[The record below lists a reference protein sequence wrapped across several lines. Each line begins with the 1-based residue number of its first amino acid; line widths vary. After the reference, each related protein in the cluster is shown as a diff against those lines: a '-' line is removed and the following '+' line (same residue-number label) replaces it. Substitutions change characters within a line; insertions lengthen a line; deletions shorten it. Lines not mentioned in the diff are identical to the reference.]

1 MSAAAVQ
8 RLAPRNETEAA
19 ILDAAR
25 AAIAQEGYDRLTMN
39 GLAQRAFVSR
49 TNVYF
54 YFANKRAVV
63 DRLVQQAFAEMLVAG
78 APYLDGSGDPR
89 RELRIGLARVVGVVN
104 NNAHVLLLAGKLSGA
119 EDGLPMEWQPYV
131 RRLVRSAER
140 RIRADQMRGRAPNDI
155 DAGIASRALMAM
167 VERHITHEVI
177 SGQTT
182 ITESVRTLAEL
193 WYRAVYLFPP
203 AADAA
208 GAPDG

>member
-1 MSAAAVQ
+1 LSAAAVQ

-39 GLAQRAFVSR
+39 GLAQRAYVSR

-54 YFANKRAVV
+54 YFANKRAVL
-63 DRLVQQAFAEMLVAG
+63 DRLVQQSFAEMLVAG
-78 APYLDGSGDPR
+78 APYLDGNGEPR
-89 RELRIGLARVVGVVN
+89 RELRLGMARVVGVVN
-104 NNAHVLLLAGKLSGA
+104 KNAAVLLLAGKLSGA
-119 EDGLPMEWQPYV
+119 EDGLPLEWQPYV
-131 RRLVRSAER
+131 RRLVRAAER
-140 RIRADQMRGRAPNDI
+140 RIRSDQMRGKAPNDI

-177 SGQTT
+177 HGEQSM
-182 ITESVRTLAEL
+182 TETVATLAEL

-203 AADAA
+203 
-208 GAPDG
+208 PLES

>member
-8 RLAPRNETEAA
+8 RLAQRNETEAA

-39 GLAQRAFVSR
+39 GLAQRAYVSR

-119 EDGLPMEWQPYV
+119 EDGLPTEWQPYV
-131 RRLVRSAER
+131 RRLVRAAER
-140 RIRADQMRGRAPNDI
+140 RIRSDQMRGRAPNDI

-177 SGQTT
+177 NGQQSV
-182 ITESVRTLAEL
+182 TESVRTLAEL

-203 AADAA
+203 AADAV
-208 GAPDG
+208 PVD

>member
-1 MSAAAVQ
+1 LSAAAVQ

-25 AAIAQEGYDRLTMN
+25 AAIAEEGYDRLTMN

-54 YFANKRAVV
+54 YFANKRAVL
-63 DRLVQQAFAEMLVAG
+63 DRLVQQSFAEMLVAG
-78 APYLDGSGDPR
+78 APYLDGNGDPR
-89 RELRIGLARVVGVVN
+89 RELRLGMARVVGVVN
-104 NNAHVLLLAGKLSGA
+104 KNAAVLLLAGKLSGA
-119 EDGLPMEWQPYV
+119 EDGLPLEWQPYV
-131 RRLVRSAER
+131 RRLVRAAER
-140 RIRADQMRGRAPNDI
+140 RIRSDQMRGKAPNDI

-177 SGQTT
+177 HGEQSM
-182 ITESVRTLAEL
+182 TETVATLAEL

-203 AADAA
+203 
-208 GAPDG
+208 PLES

>member
-19 ILDAAR
+19 ILEAAR
-25 AAIAQEGYDRLTMN
+25 AAIAEEGYDRLTMN
-39 GLAQRAFVSR
+39 GLARRAYVSR

-54 YFANKRAVV
+54 YFSNKRAVL
-63 DRLVQQAFAEMLVAG
+63 DRLVQQSFAEMLVAG
-78 APYLDGSGDPR
+78 APYLEGSGDPR
-89 RELRIGLARVVGVVN
+89 RELRVGLARVVNVVN
-104 NNAHVLLLAGKLSGA
+104 KNAVVLLVAAKLAGA
-119 EDGLPMEWQPYV
+119 EDGLPTEWQPYV
-131 RRLVRSAER
+131 RRLVRAAER

-167 VERHITHEVI
+167 VERHITHEVLNQ
-177 SGQTT
+177 QTT

-203 AADAA
+203 EADGAA
-208 GAPDG
+208 

>member
-1 MSAAAVQ
+1 LSAAAVQ

-39 GLAQRAFVSR
+39 GLAQRAYVSR

-54 YFANKRAVV
+54 YFANKRAVL
-63 DRLVQQAFAEMLVAG
+63 DRLVQQSFAEMLVAG
-78 APYLDGSGDPR
+78 APYLDGNGEPR
-89 RELRIGLARVVGVVN
+89 RELRLGMARVVGVVN
-104 NNAHVLLLAGKLSGA
+104 TNAAVLLLAGKLSGA
-119 EDGLPMEWQPYV
+119 EDGLPLEWQPYV
-131 RRLVRSAER
+131 RRLVRAAER
-140 RIRADQMRGRAPNDI
+140 RIRSDQMRGKAPNDI

-177 SGQTT
+177 HGEQSM
-182 ITESVRTLAEL
+182 TETVATLAEL

-203 AADAA
+203 
-208 GAPDG
+208 PLES

>member
-54 YFANKRAVV
+54 YFANKRAVL
-63 DRLVQQAFAEMLVAG
+63 DRLVQQSFAEMLVAG
-78 APYLDGSGDPR
+78 APYLEGSGDPR
-89 RELRIGLARVVGVVN
+89 RELRVGLSRVVGVVN
-104 NNAHVLLLAGKLSGA
+104 KNAHVLLLAGRLSGA

-131 RRLVRSAER
+131 RRLVRAAER
-140 RIRADQMRGRAPNDI
+140 RIRSDQMRGRAPNDI

-177 SGQTT
+177 NGQAS
-182 ITESVRTLAEL
+182 ITESIRTLSEL

-203 AADAA
+203 AAENGSGDA
-208 GAPDG
+208 